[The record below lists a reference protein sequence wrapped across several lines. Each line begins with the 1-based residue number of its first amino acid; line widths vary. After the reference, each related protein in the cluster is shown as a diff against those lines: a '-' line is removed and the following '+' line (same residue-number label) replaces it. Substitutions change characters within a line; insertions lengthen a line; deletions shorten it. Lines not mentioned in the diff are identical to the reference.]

1 MGRSI
6 SHLADTHAYQ
16 YAPACDFDQKID
28 KLLTCLRPK
37 TLSTKHLTLEAGMS
51 FTFTLMSRVK
61 SPRKDLKRVFTPIKN
76 GMTRDQY
83 LFHLWIPPNLS
94 SLFSYYIAFPRVL
107 ELGSWLAPS
116 LTIFVFFM
124 PFIYTTL
131 LYIQCYTFILLFIL
145 TMIMYV
151 TFVYIFRGRK
161 ALEEYFIYS
170 MFTASAFCILT
181 QIYFQYKF
189 NT

>member
-51 FTFTLMSRVK
+51 FTFTLVSRVK

-94 SLFSYYIAFPRVL
+94 SLFSHYLLHCISQSVGAGFLV
-107 ELGSWLAPS
+107 GSLSHNLRLLHAIH
-116 LTIFVFFM
+116 LH
-124 PFIYTTL
+124 YTTL
-131 LYIQCYTFILLFIL
+131 YPMLYIHSPF
-145 TMIMYV
+145 
-151 TFVYIFRGRK
+151 YINNDHVCDVCIHIQRK
-161 ALEEYFIYS
+161 ESFGGVFHI
-170 MFTASAFCILT
+170 
-181 QIYFQYKF
+181 
-189 NT
+189 